1 MTRTLRLAVA
11 LAALLLLAG
20 PAAAATP
27 EPTAAP
33 DVVRAFRLRHRKA
46 DAAFLVVRPLLTRRG
61 SIVLQPGIDTLT
73 VRDSGAAVE
82 RVATAIEAGYRLVD
96 TAENYENERGVGE
109 GIRNSGVARSEIFV
123 TTKFNRKWHSIDG
136 ARAACEAS
144 LERLGL
150 DCIDL
155 LLVHWPNPDQGRYVE
170 AFQGLVR
177 LLEAGLVKSIGTSNF
192 KPAHLQKLFDLGL
205 VPHLNQIQLDPYHL
219 RDDLVAIHREKGIV
233 TGAWRPLGCG
243 NAMLADPVISAVA
256 ERHGR
261 TTAQVILRWLTQ
273 QGFVATPKSSNPTR
287 MAQNLDIFDFSLSA
301 EDMAQLGGLDRPDP
315 EMFDADSFGH

>member
-1 MTRTLRLAVA
+1 MALQPAPTLA
-11 LAALLLLAG
+11 LANGVKMPQLGLGTWPMNDAEAAVTV
-20 PAAAATP
+20 AAA
-27 EPTAAP
+27 
-33 DVVRAFRLRHRKA
+33 LHM
-46 DAAFLVVRPLLTRRG
+46 
-61 SIVLQPGIDTLT
+61 
-73 VRDSGAAVE
+73 
-82 RVATAIEAGYRLVD
+82 GYRLID
-96 TAENYENERGVGE
+96 TAENYANERGVGE
-109 GIRNSGVARSEIFV
+109 GIRQSGVSRADIFV
-123 TTKFNRKWHSIDG
+123 TTKFNRKWHSVDG

-150 DCIDL
+150 DYLDL

-170 AFQGLVR
+170 AYQGLVR
-177 LLEAGLVKSIGTSNF
+177 LLEAGLVRAIGTSNF

-219 RDDLVAIHREKGIV
+219 RDDLVAIHRAKGIV

-243 NAMLADPVISAVA
+243 NAMLADPTIVSVA

-287 MAQNLDIFDFSLSA
+287 MAQNLDIFDFTLSA
-301 EDMAQLGGLDRPDP
+301 DEMALLGTLDRPDP
-315 EMFDADSFGH
+315 DMFDADSFGH

>member
-1 MTRTLRLAVA
+1 MTQIIKPAPTLTLANGLPMPQLGLGTWPMNDAEAAVTVE
-11 LAALLLLAG
+11 AAL
-20 PAAAATP
+20 
-27 EPTAAP
+27 
-33 DVVRAFRLRHRKA
+33 RM
-46 DAAFLVVRPLLTRRG
+46 
-61 SIVLQPGIDTLT
+61 
-73 VRDSGAAVE
+73 
-82 RVATAIEAGYRLVD
+82 GYRLID

-170 AFQGLVR
+170 AYQGLVR

-243 NAMLADPVISAVA
+243 NAMLADPVISSVA
-256 ERHGR
+256 QRHGR

-287 MAQNLDIFDFSLSA
+287 MAQNLDIFDFTLSA
-301 EDMAQLGGLDRPDP
+301 DEMALLGTLDRPDP

>member
-1 MTRTLRLAVA
+1 MTQIIKPAPRLTLANGVEMPQLGLGTWPMNDAEAAVTVAAA
-11 LAALLLLAG
+11 LAM
-20 PAAAATP
+20 
-27 EPTAAP
+27 
-33 DVVRAFRLRHRKA
+33 
-46 DAAFLVVRPLLTRRG
+46 
-61 SIVLQPGIDTLT
+61 
-73 VRDSGAAVE
+73 
-82 RVATAIEAGYRLVD
+82 GYRLID

-109 GIRNSGVARSEIFV
+109 GIRQSGVARADLFV
-123 TTKFNRKWHSIDG
+123 TTKFNRKWHSVDG

-150 DCIDL
+150 DYIDL

-170 AFQGLVR
+170 AYQGLVR

>member
-1 MTRTLRLAVA
+1 MTQRINPAPTLTLANGVEMPQLGLGTWPMNDAEAAVTVA
-11 LAALLLLAG
+11 AAL
-20 PAAAATP
+20 
-27 EPTAAP
+27 
-33 DVVRAFRLRHRKA
+33 DM
-46 DAAFLVVRPLLTRRG
+46 
-61 SIVLQPGIDTLT
+61 
-73 VRDSGAAVE
+73 
-82 RVATAIEAGYRLVD
+82 GYRLID

-109 GIRNSGVARSEIFV
+109 GIRQSGVARADIFV
-123 TTKFNRKWHSIDG
+123 TTKFNRRWHSVDG

-150 DCIDL
+150 DYIDL

-219 RDDLVAIHREKGIV
+219 RDDLVDIHRARGIV

-243 NAMLADPVISAVA
+243 NAMLADPVIGAVA

-287 MAQNLDIFDFSLSA
+287 MAQNLDIFGFTLSA
-301 EDMAQLGGLDRPDP
+301 DEMALLGTLDRPDP

>member
-1 MTRTLRLAVA
+1 MTQIIKPAPTLTLANGLPMPQLGLGTWPMNDAEAAVTVE
-11 LAALLLLAG
+11 AAL
-20 PAAAATP
+20 
-27 EPTAAP
+27 
-33 DVVRAFRLRHRKA
+33 RM
-46 DAAFLVVRPLLTRRG
+46 
-61 SIVLQPGIDTLT
+61 
-73 VRDSGAAVE
+73 
-82 RVATAIEAGYRLVD
+82 GYRLID

-170 AFQGLVR
+170 AYQGLVR

>member
-1 MTRTLRLAVA
+1 MTQRINPAPTLTLANRVEMPQLGLGTWPMNDAEAAVTVA
-11 LAALLLLAG
+11 AAL
-20 PAAAATP
+20 
-27 EPTAAP
+27 
-33 DVVRAFRLRHRKA
+33 DM
-46 DAAFLVVRPLLTRRG
+46 
-61 SIVLQPGIDTLT
+61 
-73 VRDSGAAVE
+73 
-82 RVATAIEAGYRLVD
+82 GYRLID

-109 GIRNSGVARSEIFV
+109 GIRQSGVARADIFV
-123 TTKFNRKWHSIDG
+123 TTKFNRKWHSVDG

-150 DCIDL
+150 DYIDL

-170 AFQGLVR
+170 AYQGLVR

-219 RDDLVAIHREKGIV
+219 RDDLVDIHRARGIV

-243 NAMLADPVISAVA
+243 NAMLTDPVIAAVA

-287 MAQNLDIFDFSLSA
+287 MAQNLDIFGFTLSA
-301 EDMAQLGGLDRPDP
+301 DEMALLGTLDRPDP

>member
-1 MTRTLRLAVA
+1 MTQIIKPAPTLTLANGLPMPQLGLGTWPMNDAEAAVTVAAA
-11 LAALLLLAG
+11 LAM
-20 PAAAATP
+20 
-27 EPTAAP
+27 
-33 DVVRAFRLRHRKA
+33 
-46 DAAFLVVRPLLTRRG
+46 
-61 SIVLQPGIDTLT
+61 
-73 VRDSGAAVE
+73 
-82 RVATAIEAGYRLVD
+82 GYRLID

-109 GIRNSGVARSEIFV
+109 GIRQSGVARADLFV
-123 TTKFNRKWHSIDG
+123 TTKFNRKWHSVDG

-150 DCIDL
+150 DYIDL

-170 AFQGLVR
+170 AYQGLVR

>member
-1 MTRTLRLAVA
+1 MTQRINPAPTLTLANGVEMPQLGLGTWPMNDAEAAVTVA
-11 LAALLLLAG
+11 AAL
-20 PAAAATP
+20 
-27 EPTAAP
+27 
-33 DVVRAFRLRHRKA
+33 DM
-46 DAAFLVVRPLLTRRG
+46 
-61 SIVLQPGIDTLT
+61 
-73 VRDSGAAVE
+73 
-82 RVATAIEAGYRLVD
+82 GYRLID

-109 GIRNSGVARSEIFV
+109 GIRQSGVARADIFV
-123 TTKFNRKWHSIDG
+123 TTKFNRKWHSVDG

-150 DCIDL
+150 DYIDL

-219 RDDLVAIHREKGIV
+219 RDDLVAIHRAKGIV

-287 MAQNLDIFDFSLSA
+287 MAQNLDIFGFTLSA
-301 EDMAQLGGLDRPDP
+301 DEMALLGTLDRPDP

>member
-1 MTRTLRLAVA
+1 MALQPAPTLA
-11 LAALLLLAG
+11 LANGVKMPQLGLGTWPMNDAEAAVTV
-20 PAAAATP
+20 AAAL
-27 EPTAAP
+27 
-33 DVVRAFRLRHRKA
+33 DM
-46 DAAFLVVRPLLTRRG
+46 
-61 SIVLQPGIDTLT
+61 
-73 VRDSGAAVE
+73 
-82 RVATAIEAGYRLVD
+82 GYRLID
-96 TAENYENERGVGE
+96 TAENYANERGVGE
-109 GIRNSGVARSEIFV
+109 GIRQSGVSRADIFV
-123 TTKFNRKWHSIDG
+123 TTKFNRKWHSVDG

-150 DCIDL
+150 DYLDL

-170 AFQGLVR
+170 AYQGLVR
-177 LLEAGLVKSIGTSNF
+177 LLEAGLVRAIGTSNF

-219 RDDLVAIHREKGIV
+219 RDDLVAIHRAKGIV

-243 NAMLADPVISAVA
+243 NAMLADPTIVSVA

-287 MAQNLDIFDFSLSA
+287 MAQNLDIFDFTLSA
-301 EDMAQLGGLDRPDP
+301 DEMALLGTLDRPDP
-315 EMFDADSFGH
+315 DMFDADSFGH